1 MDSKHFFYDQI
12 YILTN
17 KPDKAIVIKVE
28 PQGVYTRYKEV
39 ETQIELCSIYQVRSS
54 NIPNHSHQNKNKK
67 ISK

>member
-1 MDSKHFFYDQI
+1 MSWLTSNWERFSFKTKMDSKHFFYDQI

-39 ETQIELCSIYQVRSS
+39 QT
-54 NIPNHSHQNKNKK
+54 
-67 ISK
+67 